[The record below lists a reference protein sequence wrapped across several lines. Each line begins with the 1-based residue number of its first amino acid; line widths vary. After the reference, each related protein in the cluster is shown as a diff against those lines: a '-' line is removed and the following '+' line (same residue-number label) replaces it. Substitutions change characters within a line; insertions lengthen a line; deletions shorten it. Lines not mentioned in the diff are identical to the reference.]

1 MRLLHAGHDHDRAC
15 AVERGAQLRRRA
27 RARGAFRQSL
37 PLHRLYPDRR
47 GRARRARR
55 LPARRR
61 RQRARRWS
69 RRGPSMRTVNSL
81 VGSPIERLEDL
92 RFLRGRGQYVDD
104 LARKDMLH
112 AAILRSSVAHGRIR
126 SIAVA
131 AARALPG
138 VHSVITAK
146 DIGNRVPRVPMRLQ
160 PLPDFE
166 PFGQPVIAETKVRYV
181 GEALAVVLA
190 DSPGIAEDALG
201 LIEVEIEPLPAV
213 ADRQASAQDA
223 SLLFE
228 DKGTNLAIKFRA
240 VRGDAAAAF
249 ADAPYVRCESF
260 RTQRHMALPLEP
272 RGLLAEWDAARG
284 RLTLSGGA
292 KVLFFNRRS
301 LAKQMGL
308 PESAIEIVENDV
320 GGGFGARGEF
330 YPEDFLIPFAAQ
342 HTGRPVKWTEDRREH
357 LMCMNHAREAECD
370 VEIACRRD
378 GTILGLRGHAY
389 VDVGAYLRT
398 NGAVGARNVA
408 QFMSGPYRIPHI
420 DIDVALLLTNKT
432 PVGTYR
438 GPGRFETDF
447 FRERLLDMVAQDLG
461 LDRVA
466 FRRRNLVS
474 QQEMPYQIATI
485 TPFESKDEFDSGDYH
500 ATLDRCLDEIK
511 WTETS
516 KLAGKLIDGRYHGVA
531 VGCFIEGGAAGPKE
545 SARIVLE
552 PDGLYSVYVGSS
564 AIGQGLETAFAQIAA
579 DALEVTIDRIRGVF
593 HGSTSYVGDGYGAY
607 HSRSVVM
614 GGSAMLDAAKNLREA
629 IRAQAAQRLRC
640 QPSEVEIVEGSKA
653 VGPGGKSIALNGL
666 SSDGISAEG
675 AFLNKKHTYTYGA
688 HAAHV
693 AVDAKL
699 GHVELVDYVVV
710 EDCGRV
716 INPLTVH
723 GQAIG
728 SVVQGLGGAMMEH
741 LIYDQEGQLLTGSL
755 ADYLIPTASD
765 FPNIRAVVLENH
777 PSPINPL
784 GAKGAGEGGIIAAG
798 GVMANAVANA
808 LSGFGAQPRELP
820 LTPTRI
826 WELAQ
831 APRK

>member
-1 MRLLHAGHDHDRAC
+1 
-15 AVERGAQLRRRA
+15 
-27 RARGAFRQSL
+27 
-37 PLHRLYPDRR
+37 
-47 GRARRARR
+47 
-55 LPARRR
+55 
-61 RQRARRWS
+61 
-69 RRGPSMRTVNSL
+69 MRTVNSL
-81 VGSPIERLEDL
+81 VGSPVERLEDL
-92 RFLRGRGQYVDD
+92 RFVRGRGQYVDD

-112 AAILRSSVAHGRIR
+112 AAILRSSVAHGRLR
-126 SIAVA
+126 SIDVS
-131 AARALPG
+131 AARALAG
-138 VHSVITAK
+138 VHCVITAK

-166 PFGQPVIAETKVRYV
+166 PFGQPVIAEDKVRYV

-190 DSPGIAEDALG
+190 NTPGLAEDALG
-201 LIEVEIEPLPAV
+201 LIEVEIDPLPAV
-213 ADRQASAQDA
+213 ADRRAAEEGA
-223 SLLFE
+223 ALLFE
-228 DKGTNLAIKFRA
+228 DQGSNLAIKFHA

-249 ADAPYVRCESF
+249 ENAPYRRRESF
-260 RTQRHMALPLEP
+260 RTQRHMALPMEP

-284 RLTLSGGA
+284 RLTVSGGA
-292 KVLFFNRRS
+292 KVLFFNRRT

-308 PESAIEIVENDV
+308 PEDAIEIVENDV

-330 YPEDFLIPFAAQ
+330 YPEDFLIPFAAR

-357 LMCMNHAREAECD
+357 LMCVNHAREAECD
-370 VEIACRRD
+370 IEIACTRD

-389 VDVGAYLRT
+389 VDVGAYMRT

-408 QFMSGPYRIPHI
+408 QFMSGPYRIPNI

-447 FRERLLDMVAQDLG
+447 FRERLFDMVAQDLG
-461 LDRVA
+461 LDRVE

-474 QQEMPYQIATI
+474 HREMPYSIATI

-500 ATLDRCLDEIK
+500 ATLDRCLAEVGWGEK
-511 WTETS
+511 S
-516 KLAGKLIDGRYHGVA
+516 KLAGKLIDGRYHGLA

-545 SARIVLE
+545 SARIMLE
-552 PDGLYSVYVGSS
+552 PDGRYAVYVGSS

-579 DALEVTIDRIRGVF
+579 DALEVTLDRIRGVF
-593 HGSTSYVGDGYGAY
+593 HGTTSYVSDGYGAY

-614 GGSAMLDAAKNLREA
+614 GGSAMLDAANKLREA
-629 IRAQAAQRLRC
+629 IRVEAAKPLGCVPAQ
-640 QPSEVEIVEGSKA
+640 VEIVDGIKA
-653 VGPGGKSIALNGL
+653 VEPGGKSVSLAGL
-666 SSDGISAEG
+666 SPEGIAAEG

-693 AVDAKL
+693 AVDPKL
-699 GHVELVDYVVV
+699 GQVELIDYVVV
-710 EDCGRV
+710 EDCGRI

-723 GQAIG
+723 GQTIG
-728 SVVQGLGGAMMEH
+728 SVVQGLGGAIMEH
-741 LIYDQEGQLLTGSL
+741 LVYDQQGQLLTGSL

-808 LSGFGAQPRELP
+808 LSAFGAEPRELP

-826 WELAQ
+826 WELVQ
-831 APRK
+831 AGKQHA